1 MSKSDNAR
9 MVYNVPRWSEGYFDI
24 NDSGSVVANP
34 TCEPLL
40 QSIELSEIV
49 NKCRG
54 QGLSLPI
61 LIRFTDILL
70 HRVDSLVNAFNFAK
84 NSHDYTG
91 KYTAVYPIKVNQQ
104 YSVVRKLLEHPSG
117 KVGLEA
123 GSKPELM
130 AILGVS
136 SSPLTIICNGY
147 KDSEFLR
154 AACIGRVLGHDVNIV
169 IEKLSELRTLIEVAK
184 SFDEFPDVGIRI
196 RLNSVGKGKWQN
208 TGGEKGKFGLTASQ
222 LLAAANL
229 LEEAG
234 HLDKLT
240 LVHFHIGSQVANI
253 HDIHSAINEC
263 ARYYAELRAL
273 GLNIKTV
280 DVGGGLGVDYE
291 GSESRSACS
300 INYTVN
306 EYARN
311 VVAGF
316 ADVCNELGLP
326 HPDII
331 TESGRA
337 LTAHHAVLIT
347 DVIDI
352 EQAPKGDSLPTLD
365 ADAPAI
371 LERML
376 ETYQSVNDR
385 SALEAYHDI
394 AHCFG
399 DAYSL
404 FVHGVLDIKRWAN
417 VEQLYFA
424 TLHKIKP
431 LLNPS
436 VRSHREVIDELNE
449 KLADK
454 LFLNF
459 SLFQSLPDVWGIE
472 QLFPILPLQ
481 RLDET
486 LEQRVIIQDIT
497 CDSDGQIRMYSD
509 GAGIESSLP
518 IPQYRQSEE
527 FLVGMFMIGAY
538 QEILGDLHN
547 LFGDTDSVHV
557 EVTQD
562 GGYELT
568 NLLKGDTVS
577 DVLRTVHFNPEQLLV
592 SYQKQLNRLELTHDE
607 KKLFLG
613 ELREGLNGYTYFED

>member
-49 NKCRG
+49 DKCRG
-54 QGLSLPI
+54 QSLSLPI

-352 EQAPKGDSLPTLD
+352 EQAPKGDSLPTLE

-481 RLDET
+481 RLDES

>member
-1 MSKSDNAR
+1 MSNSENAR
-9 MVYNVPRWSEGYFDI
+9 TVYNVPRWSEGYFDI
-24 NDSGSVVANP
+24 NESGIVVANP
-34 TCEPLL
+34 TCHPSLP
-40 QSIELSEIV
+40 SIELPEIV
-49 NKCRG
+49 SKCKS
-54 QGLSLPI
+54 QGLTLPI

-84 NSHDYTG
+84 NSCDYNG
-91 KYTAVYPIKVNQQ
+91 DYTAVYPIKVNQQ

-136 SSPLTIICNGY
+136 SDPLTIICNGY

-154 AACIGRVLGHDVNIV
+154 AACIGSVLGHNVNIV
-169 IEKLSELRTLIEVAK
+169 IEKLSELRTLIGVAQSFEV
-184 SFDEFPDVGIRI
+184 FPDVGIRI

-222 LLAAANL
+222 LLSAADML
-229 LEEAG
+229 REAG
-234 HLDKLT
+234 QLNKLT

-253 HDIHSAINEC
+253 HDIHSAISEC
-263 ARYYAELRAL
+263 ARYYAELRSL

-316 ADVCNELGLP
+316 ADICNRLDLP

-337 LTAHHAVLIT
+337 LTAHHAVLVT

-352 EQAPKGDSLPTLD
+352 EQAPKGGNLPSLEEDSPV
-365 ADAPAI
+365 I

-376 ETYQSVNDR
+376 ETFQSVSDR

-394 AHCFG
+394 AHCFS
-399 DAYSL
+399 DAYAQ
-404 FVHGVLDIKRWAN
+404 FVHGLLNLKFWAN
-417 VEQLYFA
+417 VEKLYFA

-459 SLFQSLPDVWGIE
+459 SLFQSLPDVWGID

-481 RLDET
+481 RLNEPLD
-486 LEQRVIIQDIT
+486 QRVIIQDIT

-509 GAGIESSLP
+509 GAGIEASLP
-518 IPQYRQSEE
+518 IPTYSEE
-527 FLVGMFMIGAY
+527 QECLIGMFMIGAY

-557 EVTQD
+557 EATND
-562 GGYELT
+562 GSYTLT

-577 DVLRTVHFNPEQLLV
+577 DVLRTVHFNPEQLLI
-592 SYQKQLNRLELTHDE
+592 SYQKQLNKLDITTEQR
-607 KKLFLG
+607 KLFLS
-613 ELREGLNGYTYFED
+613 ELQEGLNGYTYFED

>member
-1 MSKSDNAR
+1 MSKSNNAR

-24 NDSGSVVANP
+24 NEDGAVVANP
-34 TCEPLL
+34 TCHPSL
-40 QSIELSEIV
+40 QSIELREIV
-49 NKCRG
+49 AKCRD

-70 HRVDSLVNAFNFAK
+70 HRVDSLINAFKFAK
-84 NSHDYTG
+84 NSYDYLG
-91 KYTAVYPIKVNQQ
+91 NYTAVYPIKVNQQ

-117 KVGLEA
+117 SVGLEA

-136 SSPLTIICNGY
+136 TTPLTIICNGY

-154 AACIGRVLGHDVNIV
+154 AACIGQVLGHKVNIV
-169 IEKLSELRTLIEVAK
+169 IEKLSELRCLVEVAK
-184 SFDEFPDVGIRI
+184 DFEVFPDVGIRI

-208 TGGEKGKFGLTASQ
+208 TGGEKGKFGLTANQ
-222 LLAAANL
+222 LLAATEL
-229 LEEAG
+229 LKEVG
-234 HLDKLT
+234 HLNCLT

-316 ADVCNELGLP
+316 SDICNELDLP

-337 LTAHHAVLIT
+337 LTAHHAVLVT

-352 EQAPKGDSLPTLD
+352 EKAPRGEDSFALD
-365 ADAPAI
+365 NNSPAV

-376 ETYQSVNDR
+376 ATYQSVNQR

-394 AHCFG
+394 AHSFS
-399 DAYSL
+399 DAYAQ
-404 FVHGVLDIKRWAN
+404 FIHGLLELTRWAN
-417 VEQLYFA
+417 VERLYFA

-481 RLDET
+481 RLDEP
-486 LEQRVIIQDIT
+486 LEQRVVIQDIT

-509 GAGIESSLP
+509 GAGIESSMP
-518 IPQYRQSEE
+518 IPEYHEGEE
-527 FLVGMFMIGAY
+527 YLIGMFMIGAY

-557 EVTQD
+557 ETTTD
-562 GGYELT
+562 GSYALT

-592 SYQKQLNRLELTHDE
+592 SYQKQLNQLSLTNE
-607 KKLFLG
+607 QKKLLLI
-613 ELREGLNGYTYFED
+613 ELKTGLNGYTYFEN